1 MSPQATT
8 ITLHIPREAHR
19 ELEGV
24 VNDLPADEYRDLEL
38 GDSPHGKTEEY
49 IFREYIL
56 SRRNL
61 AEELTGTTEVEVTG
75 TGEIV
80 ASEKSSG
87 LLG

>member
-1 MSPQATT
+1 MAQTTT

-24 VNDLPADEYRDLEL
+24 VKDLPAEEYRDLEL
-38 GDSPHGKTEEY
+38 GSSPHDKTEEY
-49 IFREYIL
+49 IFREYIM

-80 ASEKSSG
+80 ASEQSGG